1 MMNNKSKYFYLLIY
15 YLINVMRKSLLR
27 KLPAIK
33 EGKLKNS
40 V

>member
-1 MMNNKSKYFYLLIY
+1 MKKNKSKIFYLLIY
-15 YLINVMRKSLLR
+15 YLINVLRKSLLR

-33 EGKLKNS
+33 EGKLKNF